1 MPTPQ
6 TRASIRH
13 IRREETTLFRWLG
26 LYAGAQTEFH
36 QKMTLRASPPCE
48 QKTSRD
54 NEKTVSNRSGSFFS
68 YVMDGNAYF
77 FTAVDV
83 SRRLEFTNSSRTVV
97 VGIGYPP
104 GKYVYDFRRGPD
116 LTPPTADGKYDMPLD
131 RDGNPRTDLAFGEAD
146 DFLDFVQ
153 HDVMTYVEKTL
164 FPHVPLST
172 SRRALFGHSYGGIFA
187 LNALY
192 TRPTLFDT
200 FIAASPDI
208 DWNLSSMVREQEAA
222 FRAREQPANPPPA
235 LVLTW
240 GTGQQDLV
248 KGQDESE
255 ESFGKRLECA
265 ESKTMRDSA
274 NALVERLNACPSVRT
289 VSTWEFTGE
298 DHGSAAVTGVQH
310 GILKFLVDK
319 I

>member
-1 MPTPQ
+1 MPIPQ
-6 TRASIRH
+6 TLASIRH
-13 IRREETTLFRWLG
+13 IRREETTLFRWRG

-36 QKMTLRASPPCE
+36 KKMTLRASPPCE
-48 QKTSRD
+48 QNTSRD
-54 NEKTVSNRSGSFFS
+54 NEKTVSNRSGSFNS

-222 FRAREQPANPPPA
+222 FRRREHPANPPPA

-248 KGQDESE
+248 KGQDESDE
-255 ESFGKRLECA
+255 AFGKRLECA

-274 NALVERLNACPSVRT
+274 NALVERLTACPSVRT
-289 VSTWEFTGE
+289 VSTWEFVGE